1 MRLCLESFP
10 RATYE
15 LYKIVEIENKLH
27 RDNLIYKT
35 GNKKKDETND
45 FQKFEAIR
53 SFGREIYNN
62 YLSLDDALELQI
74 ILKDEINIFKE
85 PAKLKESIRKEKKA
99 LTFKNTIILL
109 NGRQKVQ
116 RLLIA
121 LAQVKAGSTS
131 SKRSY

>member
-1 MRLCLESFP
+1 M
-10 RATYE
+10 
-15 LYKIVEIENKLH
+15 YKIVEIENKLH

-45 FQKFEAIR
+45 FQKFETIR